1 MFNRIIA
8 VFLLLF
14 TLTVNAQT
22 KPIRVIIPFGV
33 GGLVDNLNRRFAEA
47 LEQELG
53 RTVQIDP
60 RPGAAGLIGLRHIAQ
75 NRSDEVLITVI
86 DAIAVANI
94 IHLHNEFTAED
105 FRYLPQLGVTTS
117 IALAVKRG
125 SKLKT
130 VEDLRNYRGKPL
142 NVGING
148 LGGAHHYYSW
158 LLANQLPNTP
168 ITLVPYKGVGEMLN
182 NLIGGHIDMGW
193 SNLASMEAQEQTG
206 QIELV
211 GIIQQQRVETSPNV
225 RTFAEQGITMPPN
238 AKWFIISNRTTSTD
252 VLDQIDSAVRRLM
265 RNQKFVQLIR
275 TTGLVL
281 EPTNI
286 DNAERSMNLALKQQ
300 AKFIEYYKS
309 TKDNK

>member
-1 MFNRIIA
+1 MFNKIIA

-14 TLTVNAQT
+14 TLTAQAQT
-22 KPIRVIIPFGV
+22 KPIRVVIPFGV

-53 RTVQIDP
+53 RTVTIDP
-60 RPGAAGLIGLRHIAQ
+60 RPGAAGLIGLRNIAQ
-75 NRSDEVLITVI
+75 NRTDEVVITVI

-94 IHLHNEFTAED
+94 IHLHNEFAADD
-105 FRYLPQLGVTTS
+105 FRYLTQLGVTTS
-117 IALAVKRG
+117 IALATKKG
-125 SKLKT
+125 GKIQT
-130 VEDLRNYRGKPL
+130 VDDLRKYRGKPL
-142 NVGING
+142 NIGING

-158 LLANQLPNTP
+158 LLSSQLPNTP
-168 ITLVPYKGVGEMLN
+168 ITLVPYKGVSEMLN
-182 NLIGGHIDMGW
+182 NLIGGHIDLGW
-193 SNLASMEAQEQTG
+193 SNLASLEAQD
-206 QIELV
+206 QIELI
-211 GIIQQQRVETSPNV
+211 GIIQQQRVETSPHV
-225 RTFAEQGITMPPN
+225 RTFAEQGITMPAN

-281 EPTNI
+281 EPGNV
-286 DNAERSMNLALKQQ
+286 DNAERSMNQALKQQ
-300 AKFIEYYKS
+300 AKFIEYYKL